1 MDIIYIH
8 DLRID
13 TVIGVFDW
21 ERRVPQTVI
30 LDLDMAT
37 DIRRAA
43 ATDAL
48 SDTLNY
54 KAVAKRLLEFVG
66 QSEFQLVETLAERV
80 AELVLSEFPVPW
92 LRLRVNKQ
100 GGVLRRRRFLLSGGG
115 LRYRAAGA
123 RRGGGAAR
131 DRAAK
136 RPRSART
143 AFQRTYARPR
153 PVALRRPRRRC
164 TRPAIAARRDHALRL
179 RTGAA
184 GRARGRTASSAER
197 PALRRIMGRLGR
209 QGRAADVARQ
219 ARSGL
224 MQCGPDVREYRVRR
238 DKNNAS
244 HRRKADV
251 QQFEHNDRWVPA
263 FAGMMHKGVR

>member
-21 ERRVPQTVI
+21 ERRVRQTVI

-66 QSEFQLVETLAERV
+66 QSEFQLVETLTERV

-100 GGVLRRRRFLLSGGG
+100 GAVR
-115 LRYRAAGA
+115 GA
-123 RRGGGAAR
+123 H
-131 DRAAK
+131 DN
-136 RPRSART
+136 
-143 AFQRTYARPR
+143 
-153 PVALRRPRRRC
+153 
-164 TRPAIAARRDHALRL
+164 
-179 RTGAA
+179 
-184 GRARGRTASSAER
+184 
-197 PALRRIMGRLGR
+197 
-209 QGRAADVARQ
+209 
-219 ARSGL
+219 
-224 MQCGPDVREYRVRR
+224 
-238 DKNNAS
+238 DKNNK
-244 HRRKADV
+244 HR
-251 QQFEHNDRWVPA
+251 QQRQ
-263 FAGMMHKGVR
+263 GTCL